1 MIHIA
6 VLILAIAGFMQSY
19 NASRMARRIR
29 NLEKEHDHLA
39 EKCGEAIKKALQE
52 NDRVLY
58 STEKLIRAA
67 DQVIKEAAELIESD
81 RELKEL
87 MTSKGEVDGEQ

>member
-52 NDRVLY
+52 NDRVL
-58 STEKLIRAA
+58 
-67 DQVIKEAAELIESD
+67 
-81 RELKEL
+81 
-87 MTSKGEVDGEQ
+87 

>member
-1 MIHIA
+1 MRQ
-6 VLILAIAGFMQSY
+6 GGKYDSY
-19 NASRMARRIR
+19 RRT
-29 NLEKEHDHLA
+29 
-39 EKCGEAIKKALQE
+39 EKCGEAIKGALQE

-81 RELKEL
+81 KELKEL
-87 MTSKGEVDGEQ
+87 MASKGEVDGEQ